1 MLLPK
6 GVFSL
11 ESRLA
16 MLSIAGWNC
25 NSLERSRLQR
35 SISSSLS

>member
-11 ESRLA
+11 ESRPA
-16 MLSIAGWNC
+16 MLSIASWDC
-25 NSLERSRLQR
+25 SSLERSRLQR
-35 SISSSLS
+35 SISFSLS